1 MANQSNNKLLF
12 IGSTHHMPHV
22 LSQVSV
28 TARITQ
34 RTREYE
40 LSHDANILLMIKSFT
55 VQFHFFILYEKL
67 IYLFFLLRL
76 NDFSVSPTFA
86 FVSIF
91 SALILNF

>member
-1 MANQSNNKLLF
+1 
-12 IGSTHHMPHV
+12 MPHV

-67 IYLFFLLRL
+67 IFF
-76 NDFSVSPTFA
+76 FFFA
-86 FVSIF
+86 
-91 SALILNF
+91 